1 MSNDIIFFFR
11 FAFEQKQLW
20 LDYMMMWLHY
30 MMMWLDYMMM
40 WHYSSGLPSSKSS
53 CHGTSTT
60 SSVTSPLC
68 CTRASYT
75 TSMVTCSL
83 RSHHHTHMSHHHTHY
98 LHGHV
103 LSQVAIFDV
112 LGTLD
117 DTLMAINVY
126 DDVTY
131 VYDDVTYVYDDVT
144 YRWRFSTC

>member
-1 MSNDIIFFFR
+1 
-11 FAFEQKQLW
+11 
-20 LDYMMMWLHY
+20 
-30 MMMWLDYMMM
+30 
-40 WHYSSGLPSSKSS
+40 
-53 CHGTSTT
+53 
-60 SSVTSPLC
+60 
-68 CTRASYT
+68 
-75 TSMVTCSL
+75 
-83 RSHHHTHMSHHHTHY
+83 MSHHHTHY

-144 YRWRFSTC
+144 YVYDAVTYRWRFSTC